1 MQLLQCVAQA
11 VKSQAAELAKWR
23 RGIVAERWVATAAVC
38 LEKCEIEEENS
49 LFNEKKIGNL
59 NLGTARSDQKEITDA

>member
-1 MQLLQCVAQA
+1 MIKTLYFGESG
-11 VKSQAAELAKWR
+11 KS
-23 RGIVAERWVATAAVC
+23 AVC